1 MILTEQLIPFGTKTE
16 RNRNIFRPMNYK
28 FVPHNYVRK
37 SDGKVTL
44 LLDLSQD
51 GKRHKEAVN
60 DIYMVLPKPLAMVC
74 RLGEMGS
81 VT

>member
-1 MILTEQLIPFGTKTE
+1 MILTEQLMPFGTKTE

-60 DIYMVLPKPLAMVC
+60 DIYIDPKKWNPKN
-74 RLGEMGS
+74 
-81 VT
+81 